1 MNSEIRASHVLASV
15 GASSGSAD
23 LSFQNPLFSVGS
35 DNAFPQVLK
44 EQVSA
49 RREPARSQDTSSAQ
63 RERRDAAVRQDEQ
76 ARDRQAGGKELPAR
90 ADRADATR
98 EKSRSST
105 ERADSAADQRQKPDA
120 ADTAAAAP
128 AAEDAAVPTGPD
140 SDQANVSDQQSD
152 ADESLSSE
160 AQALAAV
167 GVQTDHP
174 AMVDAVTEASVGV
187 GDTVTQPDTVS
198 AEDGAAVAV
207 VTTDSASGDSL
218 AGGDAVGEPLPET
231 LMSQPAGDVD
241 ADQLV
246 QATTEAVAEGAE
258 SLDEAPA
265 VSAMSSTRTAGAEG
279 PAAATMQSVSVA
291 QPGVTVSAEPAAA
304 AASAVSAE
312 PARKV
317 AELVADLRQFA
328 DGETKGNADSQSA
341 ESGELGPE
349 VSRAEKNAEARA
361 ELSRQQLAAGGE
373 RQQGIRDQLAALV
386 QQVTGAADQAQ
397 KKAEKS
403 KTDAVTDSKP
413 TVFSRT
419 LEQFSAARTEPGK
432 PVSTG
437 IQTPV
442 GQREWAGE
450 LGQRLVMMVSSKLKS
465 AEIHLN
471 PKELG
476 PVEVR
481 IRMHEDKAHV
491 VFSSQVAQTRDA
503 LEQAVPRL
511 REMLDQNGV
520 ALGNVDV
527 RDQGAQ
533 HSHAQ
538 DQFGR
543 NQQGRNGGAEVAETD
558 AEATPA
564 PVRMV
569 GLVDYYA

>member
-15 GASSGSAD
+15 GSSSGSAD
-23 LSFQNPLFSVGS
+23 LSLQNPLFSLGS
-35 DNAFPQVLK
+35 DSAFPQVLK

-49 RREPARSQDTSSAQ
+49 RREPARGPDASEAQ
-63 RERRDAAVRQDEQ
+63 RERRAASARQDEQ
-76 ARDRQAGGKELPAR
+76 ARDRQAGGKDLPAS
-90 ADRADATR
+90 ADRANDVRERPRPTADRAGNADATPR
-98 EKSRSST
+98 EAETAADAVEKPSATEAESVSEPAVADQQNVVAETDESTVDEAQVLAAAVVPVDLPAQTDISSDVTSEVDQTTNAQSMASPEQPVAAGELPVESEPVVIQT
-105 ERADSAADQRQKPDA
+105 EGEAGDEAATAVLIGQQSNTAEADPLAQPADEVVAAMVKPIEGAPVAGTSAAADADAAGMVA
-120 ADTAAAAP
+120 ADTVLTSTAAP
-128 AAEDAAVPTGPD
+128 AGQPAAEAATSQV
-140 SDQANVSDQQSD
+140 
-152 ADESLSSE
+152 
-160 AQALAAV
+160 AAAS
-167 GVQTDHP
+167 TDRSRP
-174 AMVDAVTEASVGV
+174 VTEAIDGLRQYAD
-187 GDTVTQPDTVS
+187 GES
-198 AEDGAAVAV
+198 AENPG
-207 VTTDSASGDSL
+207 
-218 AGGDAVGEPLPET
+218 
-231 LMSQPAGDVD
+231 SQPA
-241 ADQLV
+241 
-246 QATTEAVAEGAE
+246 
-258 SLDEAPA
+258 
-265 VSAMSSTRTAGAEG
+265 
-279 PAAATMQSVSVA
+279 
-291 QPGVTVSAEPAAA
+291 
-304 AASAVSAE
+304 
-312 PARKV
+312 
-317 AELVADLRQFA
+317 
-328 DGETKGNADSQSA
+328 ET
-341 ESGELGPE
+341 GELGPE

-386 QQVTGAADQAQ
+386 QQVTGAADQTQ
-397 KKAEKS
+397 KQADKR
-403 KTDAVTDSKP
+403 KTDAVSDVKP

-419 LEQFSAARTEPGK
+419 LEQFSAARTETGK

-543 NQQGRNGGAEVAETD
+543 NQRGQGGGSDGAD
-558 AEATPA
+558 ADVEAAPV

>member
-15 GASSGSAD
+15 GSSSGSTD
-23 LSFQNPLFSVGS
+23 LSLQNPLFSLGS
-35 DNAFPQVLK
+35 DSAFPQVLK

-49 RREPARSQDTSSAQ
+49 RREPARGPDVSEAQ
-63 RERRDAAVRQDEQ
+63 RERRAASARQDEQ
-76 ARDRQAGGKELPAR
+76 ARDRQAGGKDLPASADR
-90 ADRADATR
+90 VNDVRERARPTADRADNADSAPREAEAAADNVEKPSATEAESVSEPAVANQQDAGAETDESVVDEAAVLAAAVVPVDQLVQQDVSVDATR
-98 EKSRSST
+98 EVVETTIEEPMALPAQPVAGGELQVEAEPVVVQTEGNRVDEVTMAVSTGQQSATTETDPLEQPAAEAVVAMLKPTEGSPAAVASAATVADAAAEVRSATAVSSSVAQVEQPVTAATAQVDTAST
-105 ERADSAADQRQKPDA
+105 ERARLPAD
-120 ADTAAAAP
+120 
-128 AAEDAAVPTGPD
+128 
-140 SDQANVSDQQSD
+140 
-152 ADESLSSE
+152 
-160 AQALAAV
+160 ALA
-167 GVQTDHP
+167 GLRQF
-174 AMVDAVTEASVGV
+174 
-187 GDTVTQPDTVS
+187 GDGES
-198 AEDGAAVAV
+198 AEKPG
-207 VTTDSASGDSL
+207 
-218 AGGDAVGEPLPET
+218 
-231 LMSQPAGDVD
+231 SQPA
-241 ADQLV
+241 
-246 QATTEAVAEGAE
+246 
-258 SLDEAPA
+258 
-265 VSAMSSTRTAGAEG
+265 
-279 PAAATMQSVSVA
+279 
-291 QPGVTVSAEPAAA
+291 
-304 AASAVSAE
+304 
-312 PARKV
+312 
-317 AELVADLRQFA
+317 
-328 DGETKGNADSQSA
+328 ET
-341 ESGELGPE
+341 GELGPE

-386 QQVTGAADQAQ
+386 QQVTGAADQTQ
-397 KKAEKS
+397 KQADKRKP
-403 KTDAVTDSKP
+403 DAVSDVKP

-419 LEQFSAARTEPGK
+419 LEQFSAARTETGK

-538 DQFGR
+538 DQLGR
-543 NQQGRNGGAEVAETD
+543 NQRGQGGGGEGAD
-558 AEATPA
+558 ADVDATPV